1 MTAKTALS
9 LLVKFIKYN
18 FFVKKT
24 QIKEIS
30 LILQGYTIQDCY
42 KIHQLPMLEL
52 LNRYC
57 LDNTKETGLM
67 LLDMPTGTG
76 KTYNVLQF
84 IKSYLRQNQ
93 DKKIF
98 FVTTLKKNLD
108 DPYNELLDDL
118 KNEPELCDTVFR
130 VLSNK
135 EHAICKF
142 GEIKKKIRIKEIRFS
157 EEFKSFDALISAG
170 VNNPDAFGDIERNF
184 RYLISRTLSR
194 KFKKKSEKLNAIKN
208 DKDWKWVGELY
219 PVVFSEEKRV
229 FFITM
234 KKLIYPFDTIIEKSA
249 RLYETDLFKNSIVF
263 IDEFDA
269 TKKDIQDMIV
279 QNGLSKGIDYIDLF
293 RNIKICLDHHE
304 SIPSNIW
311 DNVENKPSHKH
322 ALEKNIEI
330 FNNITK
336 EHHLLQHHKSS
347 GFEEDRVVLF
357 SDFTHSNYTTGGKDV
372 SVEFNKK
379 KNINALKL
387 TPKGQTDESLYDA
400 LNKIKGAIS
409 HFARFVAI
417 LAWSYRK
424 IKLQNKEEGKS
435 YGEFTEYHAIDTVL
449 DSLHLQGEGYRI
461 IRDIAQ
467 TYSNQFTIKSNKSVD
482 LNDDFSFYVSGFSH
496 YDFCD
501 DYSHDNTTII
511 RKFVFEETPESILYT
526 ICSLSKIVGISAT
539 ATFKTVLG
547 NYDID
552 YLEWKLG
559 ENFVKPSEEEKT
571 RLKTDFESQTSGLEK
586 VDFIIELTNTSASE
600 IPDWSI
606 IYKDS
611 NVINLAHNK
620 TSSNDD
626 KNHYK
631 EVRYFKSVLAYKQFL
646 DNNIQSYLALFSK
659 ALKENDPDFDQNIL
673 FELFE
678 YLSKENDVPFEK
690 ELCTILDSN
699 NFDEKKKD
707 LISSLNKGE
716 KRFVISTYATI
727 GAGQNL
733 QYVIPDNRQ
742 NEVVKINDNRNSKKK
757 PEMDFDGIYLDKP
770 TWLVNLLS
778 GEEETAI
785 NRVFQMEYLFQNKAI
800 SYSDKMAE
808 IVKTYSCINKD
819 KEELKWN
826 GKSFSMLRDVKIY
839 ATKTIV
845 QAMGRKCRT
854 NFRGKKVCILADSEL
869 CEALDKTTLYSEN
882 RLFNREMIELANQ
895 FFLNEE
901 SIDNR
906 YIEDATN
913 TAISSNKRIR
923 QLLTRCFENS
933 WTDDEIQKWQNMR
946 EYVLKHPTLS
956 KEEWKKSPL
965 RQHYIALGKPTN
977 RYYYQQSGDFDKIEQ
992 ISENSFTNACS
1003 VSQEDANLSNLF
1015 ETWPQL
1021 RNMFIEKGYATEF
1034 KEGDYIMSP
1043 PLYQNIYKGALGEVC
1058 GKEIFKHFGIP
1069 LEELDEDEHEL
1080 FDVKVTGKPIYV
1092 DFKYWKE
1099 TSRFDAK
1106 KYREKVVE
1114 KANKC
1119 KEISTILIA
1128 NVRDTGFDKPITTT
1142 QNDIKIIELSLICNS
1157 KLSQEAAKKIK
1168 ELKNE

>member
-1 MTAKTALS
+1 
-9 LLVKFIKYN
+9 
-18 FFVKKT
+18 
-24 QIKEIS
+24 
-30 LILQGYTIQDCY
+30 
-42 KIHQLPMLEL
+42 MLDL

-57 LDNTKETGLM
+57 LDNTKDSGLL

-76 KTYNVLQF
+76 KTYNVLRF
-84 IKSYLRQNQ
+84 IKSYLQHNQ

-108 DPYNELLDDL
+108 DPYNELLNDL
-118 KNEPELCDTVFR
+118 KDEPDLCDKVFR

-135 EHAICKF
+135 EHAIKEF
-142 GEIKKKIRIKEIRFS
+142 KKKQKEIRIKEIRSS
-157 EEFKSFDALISAG
+157 EEFKSFNALIKEG
-170 VNNPDAFGDIERNF
+170 VKDPDAFGDIERNF
-184 RYLISRTLSR
+184 RNLISRTLSR
-194 KFKKKSEKLNAIKN
+194 KFRKKSEKLNAIKN

-219 PVVFSEEKRV
+219 PMVFSEEKRV

-249 RLYETDLFKNSIVF
+249 RLYETELFKNSIVF

-311 DNVENKPSHKH
+311 DNIENKPSHKH
-322 ALEKNIEI
+322 ALKKNIEI

-336 EHHLLQHHKSS
+336 EHHLLQHHKSH
-347 GFEEDRVVLF
+347 GFEEKRVVLF
-357 SDFTHSNYTTGGKDV
+357 SDFTHSNYTTGEKDV
-372 SVEFNKK
+372 SVKFDKS
-379 KNINALKL
+379 KNINTLEL
-387 TPKGQTDESLYDA
+387 TPKGQTDDTLYDA

-424 IKLQNKEEGKS
+424 NKLSNKEEGKS
-435 YGEFTEYHAIDTVL
+435 YGEFTENHAIDTVL
-449 DSLHLQGEGYRI
+449 DSLHLQGESYRI
-461 IRDIAQ
+461 IRDMAQ
-467 TYSNQFTIKSNKSVD
+467 TYSNQFSIKSKKSVD
-482 LNDDFSFYVSGFSH
+482 LNDDFSFYASGFSH

-526 ICSLSKIVGISAT
+526 ICSLSKVVGISAT

-559 ENFVKPSEEEKT
+559 ENFVKPSEEDKA

-586 VDFIIELTNTSASE
+586 VDFIVELTKTSVSE
-600 IPDWSI
+600 IPDWSK

-611 NVINLAHNK
+611 DVINLAHTK
-620 TSSNDD
+620 TSYNDD

-631 EVRYFKSVLAYKQFL
+631 EVRYFKSVLAFKQFL

-673 FELFE
+673 FELFK
-678 YLSKENDVPFEK
+678 YLSEENNVPFEK
-690 ELCTILDSN
+690 ESCVILDSN

-707 LISSLNKGE
+707 LISSLSKGE

-733 QYVIPDNRQ
+733 QYIIPDNRQ
-742 NEVVKINDNRNSKKK
+742 NDVVKINDARNSTKK

-808 IVKTYSCINKD
+808 IVKTYSCINKG

-826 GKSFSMLRDVKIY
+826 GKSFSTLRDVKIY

-854 NFRGKKVCILADSEL
+854 NYRGNKICILADSEL
-869 CEALDKTTLYSEN
+869 GEALDKATLYSEN
-882 RLFNREMIELANQ
+882 RMFNREMIELANQ
-895 FFLNEE
+895 FEYKEE
-901 SIDNR
+901 PVDDR
-906 YIEDATN
+906 YTEIAKD
-913 TAISSNKRIR
+913 TAISSHKRIH
-923 QLLTRCFENS
+923 QLLTRCFENR
-933 WTDDEIQKWQNMR
+933 WNDDEIQKWQNMR
-946 EYVLKHPTLS
+946 EYVLKNPTLS
-956 KEEWKKSPL
+956 KEEWGKSPL
-965 RQHYIALGKPTN
+965 RQHYIAFVNPTN
-977 RYYYQQSGDFDKIEQ
+977 KYYYQQSGDFDKIER
-992 ISENSFTNACS
+992 ISEERFENACS

-1015 ETWPQL
+1015 ETWPKL
-1021 RNMFIEKGYATEF
+1021 KELFIEKGYATEF

-1043 PLYQNIYKGALGEVC
+1043 PLYQNIYKGAIGEVC
-1058 GKEIFKHFGIP
+1058 GKEIFKHFGIT
-1069 LEELDEDEHEL
+1069 LEELNEDEHEL
-1080 FDVKVTGKPIYV
+1080 FDFKVTRKPIYI
-1092 DFKYWKE
+1092 DFKYWKKN
-1099 TSRFDAK
+1099 SRFNAK
-1106 KYREKVVE
+1106 EYHQKIIE
-1114 KANKC
+1114 KARGCNGAK
-1119 KEISTILIA
+1119 TIVIA
-1128 NVRDTGFDKPITTT
+1128 NVRDTEFDEPTTT
-1142 QNDIKIIELSLICNS
+1142 LIDGVKIIELSLICDL
-1157 KLSQEAAKKIK
+1157 KLSKKAANYLIT
-1168 ELKNE
+1168 ELNDE

>member
-1 MTAKTALS
+1 
-9 LLVKFIKYN
+9 
-18 FFVKKT
+18 
-24 QIKEIS
+24 
-30 LILQGYTIQDCY
+30 
-42 KIHQLPMLEL
+42 MLEL

-57 LDNTKETGLM
+57 LDTTKDTGLL

-84 IKSYLRQNQ
+84 IKSYLRLNQ

-118 KNEPELCDTVFR
+118 KEEPDLCDKVFR
-130 VLSNK
+130 VRSNK
-135 EHAICKF
+135 EHAIKEF
-142 GEIKKKIRIKEIRFS
+142 KNIQKEIRIKEIRSS
-157 EEFKSFDALISAG
+157 EEFKSFNALIKAG
-170 VNNPDAFGDIERNF
+170 VEDPDAFGDIERNF
-184 RYLISRTLSR
+184 RYLIGKTLSR
-194 KFKKKSEKLNAIKN
+194 KFRKKSEKLNAIKN

-279 QNGLSKGIDYIDLF
+279 QSGLSKGIDYIDLF

-311 DNVENKPSHKH
+311 DNVDDKPSHKH

-336 EHHLLQHHKSS
+336 EHHLLQHHKSQ
-347 GFEEDRVVLF
+347 GFEEKRVVLF
-357 SDFTHSNYTTGGKDV
+357 SDFTHSNYTTGEKDV
-372 SVEFNKK
+372 LVKFDKS
-379 KNINALKL
+379 KNINTLYL
-387 TPKGQTDESLYDA
+387 TPKDQTKESLYDA

-424 IKLQNKEEGKS
+424 NKLSNNEEGKS

-449 DSLHLQGEGYRI
+449 DSLHIQGESYRI
-461 IRDIAQ
+461 IRDMAQ
-467 TYSNQFTIKSNKSVD
+467 TYSNQFSIKSKKSVD
-482 LNDDFSFYVSGFSH
+482 LKDDFSFYVSGFSH

-526 ICSLSKIVGISAT
+526 ICSLSKVVGISAT

-559 ENFVKPSEEEKT
+559 ENFVKPSEEDKA
-571 RLKTDFESQTSGLEK
+571 RLKTDFENQTTGFGK
-586 VDFIIELTNTSASE
+586 VNFVVELTKTSAKE
-600 IPDWSI
+600 TPNWSN
-606 IYKDS
+606 IYSDKEVADK
-611 NVINLAHNK
+611 AHDIASYNNN
-620 TSSNDD
+620 T
-626 KNHYK
+626 YK
-631 EVRYFKSVLAYKQFL
+631 EVRYYKAVLAFKQFL
-646 DNNIQSYLALFSK
+646 DNDIQSYLALFSK
-659 ALKENDPDFDQNIL
+659 ALKIDDSNFEQNRL
-673 FELFE
+673 LELFK
-678 YLSKENDVPFEK
+678 YLSAERDIPFED
-690 ELCTILDSN
+690 ESVVLIDSAD
-699 NFDEKKKD
+699 FDEKKKKLMDD
-707 LISSLNKGE
+707 LSHG
-716 KRFVISTYATI
+716 KRRFIISTYATV

-733 QYVIPDNRQ
+733 QYVIPNNRR
-742 NEVVKINDNRNSKKK
+742 NEVIKINDTRNSVDE
-757 PEMDFDGIYLDKP
+757 PEMDIDGIYLDKP
-770 TWLVNLLS
+770 TMLIYLLS

-800 SYSDKMAE
+800 SYSTKMDE
-808 IVKTYSCINKD
+808 IVRTYSSINKD
-819 KEELKWN
+819 KEEIKWN
-826 GKSFSMLRDVKIY
+826 GKSFSTLRDVKIY

-854 NFRGKKVCILADSEL
+854 NYRGKNVYILADSEL
-869 CEALDKTTLYSEN
+869 GEALDKATLYSEN

-895 FFLNEE
+895 FEYKEE
-901 SIDNR
+901 PVDDR
-906 YIEDATN
+906 YIEIAKDI
-913 TAISSNKRIR
+913 AISSNKRIH
-923 QLLTRCFENS
+923 QLLTRCFENR
-933 WTDDEIQKWQNMR
+933 WNEDEIQKWQNMR
-946 EYVLKHPTLS
+946 EYVLKNPTLS
-956 KEEWKKSPL
+956 KEEWGKSPL
-965 RQHYIALGKPTN
+965 RQHYIAFENPTN
-977 RYYYQQSGDFDKIEQ
+977 KYYYQQSGDFDKIER
-992 ISENSFTNACS
+992 ISEERFEDACS

-1015 ETWPQL
+1015 ETWPKL
-1021 RNMFIEKGYATEF
+1021 KELFVEKGYATEF

-1043 PLYQNIYKGALGEVC
+1043 PLYQNIYKGAIGEVC
-1058 GKEIFKHFGIP
+1058 GKEIFEYFEIP
-1069 LEELDEDEHEL
+1069 LEELEEDEHEL
-1080 FDVKVTGKPIYV
+1080 FDFKVAGKPIYV

-1099 TSRFDAK
+1099 TSRFDEK
-1106 KYREKVVE
+1106 DYHEKVVE
-1114 KANKC
+1114 KASKC
-1119 KEISTILIA
+1119 KEVEIVLIA
-1128 NVRDTGFDKPITTT
+1128 NVRDTGFDEPKTTIVRGIT
-1142 QNDIKIIELSLICNS
+1142 IIELSLICNT
-1157 KLSQEAAKKIK
+1157 KLSQKAAKKIQ
-1168 ELKNE
+1168 ELKDE

>member
-1 MTAKTALS
+1 
-9 LLVKFIKYN
+9 
-18 FFVKKT
+18 
-24 QIKEIS
+24 
-30 LILQGYTIQDCY
+30 
-42 KIHQLPMLEL
+42 MLKL

-57 LDNTKETGLM
+57 LDNTKDTGLL

-118 KNEPELCDTVFR
+118 KDEPDLCDTVFR

-135 EHAICKF
+135 EHAIKKF
-142 GEIKKKIRIKEIRFS
+142 GEIKKNIKINEIRYS

-184 RYLISRTLSR
+184 RYLISKTLSR

-279 QNGLSKGIDYIDLF
+279 QSGLSKGIDYIDLF

-311 DNVENKPSHKH
+311 DNVDNKPSHKH

-336 EHHLLQHHKSS
+336 KHHLLQHHKSH
-347 GFEEDRVVLF
+347 GFEEKRVVLF
-357 SDFTHSNYTTGGKDV
+357 SDFTHSNYTTGEKDV
-372 SVEFNKK
+372 SVKFDKS
-379 KNINALKL
+379 KNINALYL
-387 TPKGQTDESLYDA
+387 TPKGQTDDTLYDA

-424 IKLQNKEEGKS
+424 NKLSNNEEEKS
-435 YGEFTEYHAIDTVL
+435 HGEFTEYHAIDTVL
-449 DSLHLQGEGYRI
+449 DSLHLQGESYRI
-461 IRDIAQ
+461 IRDMAQ

-482 LNDDFSFYVSGFSH
+482 LNDDFSFYVNGFSH

-526 ICSLSKIVGISAT
+526 ICSLSKVVGISAT

-547 NYDID
+547 NYDIN

-559 ENFVKPSEEEKT
+559 ENFVKPSDEDKA
-571 RLKTDFESQTSGLEK
+571 RLKMDFENQTTGLEK
-586 VDFIIELTNTSASE
+586 VNFVVELTKTSAKE
-600 IPDWSI
+600 TPNWLN
-606 IYKDS
+606 IYSDKEVADK
-611 NVINLAHNK
+611 AHDIASYN
-620 TSSNDD
+620 NDT
-626 KNHYK
+626 YK
-631 EVRYFKSVLAYKQFL
+631 EVRYYKVVLAYKQFL
-646 DNNIQSYLALFSK
+646 DNNIQSYLALFTK
-659 ALKENDPDFDQNIL
+659 ALKINDSDFEQNRL
-673 FELFE
+673 LELFK
-678 YLSKENDVPFEK
+678 YLAKERNTPFED
-690 ELCTILDSN
+690 ESIVVIDSN
-699 NFDEKKKD
+699 DFDEKKKKLMVD
-707 LISSLNKGE
+707 LSLGK

-733 QYVIPDNRQ
+733 QYVIPNDIR
-742 NEVVKINDNRNSKKK
+742 NEVIKINDTRNSAEE
-757 PEMDFDGIYLDKP
+757 PEMDIEGIYLDKP
-770 TWLVNLLS
+770 TWLVNQLS

-808 IVKTYSCINKD
+808 IVKTYSSINKH
-819 KEELKWN
+819 KEEIKWN
-826 GKSFSMLRDVKIY
+826 GKTFSTLRDVKIY

-854 NFRGKKVCILADSEL
+854 NYRSKNVFILADSEL
-869 CEALDKTTLYSEN
+869 GEALDKATLYSEN
-882 RLFNREMIELANQ
+882 RLFNQEMIELANQ
-895 FFLNEE
+895 FEYKEE
-901 SIDNR
+901 PVDDQ
-906 YIEDATN
+906 YIEIAKN
-913 TAISSNKRIR
+913 TAISSNKRIH
-923 QLLTRCFENS
+923 QLLTRCFENR
-933 WTDDEIQKWQNMR
+933 WNEDEIQKWQNMR

-956 KEEWKKSPL
+956 KEEWGKSPL

-977 RYYYQQSGDFDKIEQ
+977 RYYYQQSGDFDKIER
-992 ISENSFTNACS
+992 ISEERFEGAYS
-1003 VSQEDANLSNLF
+1003 VSQEDANLYNLF
-1015 ETWPQL
+1015 ETWPKL
-1021 RNMFIEKGYATEF
+1021 KELFIEKGYATEF

-1043 PLYQNIYKGALGEVC
+1043 PLYQNIYKGALGEVS
-1058 GKEIFKHFGIP
+1058 GKEIFRHFGIS
-1069 LEELDEDEHEL
+1069 LEELNEEEHEL
-1080 FDVKVTGKPIYV
+1080 FDFKVKGKPIYV

-1099 TSRFDAK
+1099 SSRFDAK
-1106 KYREKVVE
+1106 EYHKKVIE

-1119 KEISTILIA
+1119 KKIEIIIIA
-1128 NVRDTGFDKPITTT
+1128 NVRDTGFDEPITMT
-1142 QNDIKIIELSLICNS
+1142 QNNIKIIELSLICNS
-1157 KLSQEAAKKIK
+1157 KLSQKAAKKIQ
-1168 ELKNE
+1168 ELKDE

>member
-1 MTAKTALS
+1 
-9 LLVKFIKYN
+9 
-18 FFVKKT
+18 
-24 QIKEIS
+24 
-30 LILQGYTIQDCY
+30 
-42 KIHQLPMLEL
+42 MLEL

-57 LDNTKETGLM
+57 LDNTKDTGLL

-84 IKSYLRQNQ
+84 IKSYLRQNH
-93 DKKIF
+93 DKRIF

-108 DPYNELLDDL
+108 DPYNELLDNL
-118 KNEPELCDTVFR
+118 KEEPDLCDAVFR

-135 EHAICKF
+135 EHAIKVF
-142 GEIKKKIRIKEIRFS
+142 KNIQKEIRIKEIRSS
-157 EEFKSFDALISAG
+157 EEFKNFYALIKAG
-170 VNNPDAFGDIERNF
+170 VEDPDAFGDIERNF
-184 RYLISRTLSR
+184 RCLISKTLSR
-194 KFKKKSEKLNAIKN
+194 KFRKKSEKLNAIKN

-279 QNGLSKGIDYIDLF
+279 QSGLSKGIDYIDLF

-347 GFEEDRVVLF
+347 GFEENRIVLF
-357 SDFTHSNYTTGGKDV
+357 SDFTHSNYTTGEKNV
-372 SVEFNKK
+372 SVKFDKS
-379 KNINALKL
+379 KNINTLYL
-387 TPKGQTDESLYDA
+387 TPKGQTDDSLYNA

-409 HFARFVAI
+409 HFARFVSI

-424 IKLQNKEEGKS
+424 NKLQNKEEGKS

-449 DSLHLQGEGYRI
+449 DSLHLQGESYRI
-461 IRDIAQ
+461 IRDMAQ

-526 ICSLSKIVGISAT
+526 ICSLSKVVGISAT

-559 ENFVKPSEEEKT
+559 ENFVKPSNDDKK
-571 RLKTDFESQTSGLEK
+571 RLKTDFENQTKGFEK
-586 VDFIIELTNTSASE
+586 VDFVVELTNTSVSE
-600 IPDWSI
+600 APDWSK
-606 IYKDS
+606 IYKD
-611 NVINLAHNK
+611 NDVINLAHNK

-631 EVRYFKSVLAYKQFL
+631 EVRYFKSVLAFKQFL
-646 DNNIQSYLALFSK
+646 DNNIQSYLALFTK

-673 FELFE
+673 FELFN
-678 YLSKENDVPFEK
+678 YLYHENNIPVKKD
-690 ELCTILDSN
+690 LCVILDSN

-707 LISSLNKGE
+707 LINSLSEGK

-733 QYVIPDNRQ
+733 QYIIPDNRQ
-742 NEVVKINDNRNSKKK
+742 NEVVKINDTRNSKKK
-757 PEMDFDGIYLDKP
+757 PEMDFEGIYLDKP

-778 GEEETAI
+778 EEEETAI

-800 SYSDKMAE
+800 SYSDKMEE
-808 IVKTYSCINKD
+808 IKNTYRCINKD
-819 KEELKWN
+819 KEERKWN
-826 GKSFSMLRDVKIY
+826 GKSFSTLRDVKIY
-839 ATKTIV
+839 ATKIIV
-845 QAMGRKCRT
+845 QAIGRKCRT
-854 NFRGKKVCILADSEL
+854 NYRGKKICILADSEL
-869 CEALDKTTLYSEN
+869 GEALDKATLYSEN
-882 RLFNREMIELANQ
+882 RMFNREMIELANQ
-895 FFLNEE
+895 FNLSEDF
-901 SIDNR
+901 IDNR
-906 YIEDATN
+906 YAEDAIN
-913 TAISSNKRIR
+913 TAISSNKRIH
-923 QLLTRCFENS
+923 QLLTRCFENR
-933 WTDDEIQKWQNMR
+933 WNDDEIQKWRNMR

-956 KEEWKKSPL
+956 EEEWKKSPL
-965 RQHYIALGKPTN
+965 RQYYIAFEQPTKK
-977 RYYYQQSGDFDKIEQ
+977 YYYQQSGDFDKIER
-992 ISENSFTNACS
+992 ISKERFEGACS

-1015 ETWPQL
+1015 KTWPQL
-1021 RNMFIEKGYATEF
+1021 KEMFVEKDYATVFRE
-1034 KEGDYIMSP
+1034 DNYIMSP

-1058 GKEIFKHFGIP
+1058 GKEIFKHYGII
-1069 LEELDEDEHEL
+1069 LEELNEDEHEL
-1080 FDVKVTGKPIYV
+1080 FDFKVKGKPIYV

-1099 TSRFDAK
+1099 TSRFDAE
-1106 KYREKVVE
+1106 KYREKVIE
-1114 KANKC
+1114 KANRC
-1119 KEISTILIA
+1119 KDTKTILIA
-1128 NVRDTGFDKPITTT
+1128 NVRDTVSDEPTTT
-1142 QNDIKIIELSLICNS
+1142 MQNDVKIIELSLICNS
-1157 KLSQEAAKKIK
+1157 KLSQKAAKKIG

>member
-1 MTAKTALS
+1 
-9 LLVKFIKYN
+9 
-18 FFVKKT
+18 
-24 QIKEIS
+24 
-30 LILQGYTIQDCY
+30 
-42 KIHQLPMLEL
+42 MLEL

-57 LDNTKETGLM
+57 LDNTNDTGLL

-118 KNEPELCDTVFR
+118 KEEPDLCDAVFR

-135 EHAICKF
+135 EHAIKVF
-142 GEIKKKIRIKEIRFS
+142 KNIQKEIRIKEIRSS
-157 EEFKSFDALISAG
+157 EEFKNFYALIKAG
-170 VNNPDAFGDIERNF
+170 VEDPDAFGDIERNF
-184 RYLISRTLSR
+184 RYLISKTLSR
-194 KFKKKSEKLNAIKN
+194 KFRKKSEKLNAIKN

-249 RLYETDLFKNSIVF
+249 RLYETNLFKNSIVF

-279 QNGLSKGIDYIDLF
+279 QSGLSKGIDYIDLF

-311 DNVENKPSHKH
+311 DNVDNKPSHKH

-347 GFEEDRVVLF
+347 GFEENRVVLF
-357 SDFTHSNYTTGGKDV
+357 SDFTHSNYTTGEKDV
-372 SVEFNKK
+372 SVKFDKS
-379 KNINALKL
+379 KNINTLYL
-387 TPKGQTDESLYDA
+387 TPKGQTDDSLYDA

-409 HFARFVAI
+409 HFARFVSI

-424 IKLQNKEEGKS
+424 NKLQNKEEGKS

-449 DSLHLQGEGYRI
+449 DSLHLQGESYRI
-461 IRDIAQ
+461 IRDMAQ

-526 ICSLSKIVGISAT
+526 ICSLSKVVGISAT

-559 ENFVKPSEEEKT
+559 ENFVKPSEEDKT
-571 RLKTDFESQTSGLEK
+571 RLKTDFENQTKGFEK
-586 VDFIIELTNTSASE
+586 VNFVAELTNTPVSE
-600 IPDWSI
+600 APDWSKI
-606 IYKDS
+606 FEDS
-611 NVINLAHNK
+611 EVVNLAHNK
-620 TSSNDD
+620 ISLNDD

-631 EVRYFKSVLAYKQFL
+631 EKRYYKAVLAYKQFL
-646 DNNIQSYLALFSK
+646 DNNVQSYLALFSK

-673 FELFE
+673 FELFQC
-678 YLSKENDVPFEK
+678 LSKEKKVHFEK
-690 ELCTILDSN
+690 GLCVILDSN

-707 LISSLNKGE
+707 LINSLSKG
-716 KRFVISTYATI
+716 KKHFVISTYATI

-733 QYVIPDNRQ
+733 QYIIPDDRQ
-742 NEVVKINDNRNSKKK
+742 NEVVKINDTRNSKKK
-757 PEMDFDGIYLDKP
+757 PEMDFEGIYLDKP

-778 GEEETAI
+778 EEEETAI

-800 SYSDKMAE
+800 SYSNKMEE
-808 IVKTYSCINKD
+808 IKKTYRCINKD
-819 KEELKWN
+819 EELKWN
-826 GKSFSMLRDVKIY
+826 GISFSTLRDVKIY

-854 NFRGKKVCILADSEL
+854 NYRGKKICILADSEL
-869 CEALDKTTLYSEN
+869 GEALDKATLYSEN
-882 RLFNREMIELANQ
+882 RMFNREMIELANQ
-895 FFLNEE
+895 FNLSEDF
-901 SIDNR
+901 IDNR
-906 YIEDATN
+906 YAEDAIN
-913 TAISSNKRIR
+913 TAISSNKRIH
-923 QLLTRCFENS
+923 QLLTRCFENR
-933 WTDDEIQKWQNMR
+933 WNDDEIQKWRNMR

-956 KEEWKKSPL
+956 EEEWKKSPL
-965 RQHYIALGKPTN
+965 RQYYIAFEQPTN
-977 RYYYQQSGDFDKIEQ
+977 KYYYQQSGDFDKIER
-992 ISENSFTNACS
+992 ISEERFEGACS
-1003 VSQEDANLSNLF
+1003 VSQEDADLANLF

-1021 RNMFIEKGYATEF
+1021 KVMFVEKGYATEF
-1034 KEGDYIMSP
+1034 IEDKYIMSP

-1058 GKEIFKHFGIP
+1058 GKKIFMHYGII
-1069 LEELDEDEHEL
+1069 LEELNEDEHEL
-1080 FDVKVTGKPIYV
+1080 FDFKVKGKPIYV

-1099 TSRFDAK
+1099 TSRFDAE
-1106 KYREKVVE
+1106 KYREKVIE
-1114 KANKC
+1114 KANRC
-1119 KEISTILIA
+1119 KGTKTILIA
-1128 NVRDTGFDKPITTT
+1128 NVRDSVSDEPTTT
-1142 QNDIKIIELSLICNS
+1142 MQNDVKIIELSLICNS
-1157 KLSQEAAKKIK
+1157 KLSQKAAKKIG